1 MVLPQAMAWV
11 QYWFRILKNLRRYIS
26 TITSRTSQ
34 RVTPLR
40 VVCRDLSPCRYEP
53 RPGGRPQNAACGP
66 CIALVIQ
73 IPAETALVLS
83 GLSPCRVPLP
93 NPVHFFFNSCP
104 RCKFRIGE
112 NENKILGFLVGIN
125 PKSGGGWGGGG
136 SEWSYHHISYA
147 FGILISEVDVTNRS
161 NSILIS
167 TITTCAL
174 QVYLFQ
180 KICQHQLK
188 QIKGP
193 FKGRPNK

>member
-1 MVLPQAMAWV
+1 M
-11 QYWFRILKNLRRYIS
+11 
-26 TITSRTSQ
+26 
-34 RVTPLR
+34 
-40 VVCRDLSPCRYEP
+40 
-53 RPGGRPQNAACGP
+53 PGSRPQNAACGL

-83 GLSPCRVPLP
+83 GLSPCRIPLP
-93 NPVHFFFNSCP
+93 NPVHFFFNSCL
-104 RCKFRIGE
+104 RCKFQIGE
-112 NENKILGFLVGIN
+112 NVNKILGFLVGIN
-125 PKSGGGWGGGG
+125 CWRGGGR

-180 KICQHQLK
+180 TICQRQLK

-193 FKGRPNK
+193 FKGRANKYLCLNIQFCQCFSLANLIQIALVITRNSWVDNLL